1 MSRLPDPGETVET
14 ILSSAPLAIRVSR
27 LVLRLLALLLAIA
40 AVAIGFLA
48 WRLATGPVSVAWLNP
63 YLERALSG
71 ERAVVDL
78 DDTQVRL
85 GGDQLLQL
93 TAIGV
98 EVRDPRGRLLS
109 ELPEVEIGLSTSAL
123 LQGALAVRRVEAAAP
138 SLMLTRRADG
148 SIGFHDDPDRGSEA
162 AGVDLAAVLADLVAS
177 EDGTERWGD
186 LEELR
191 IAGGELVLDDRR
203 LGRTLRARDA
213 ELSVVRV
220 GSGVS
225 AELALE
231 LEQAAG
237 SASVHAT
244 ASREDGREEVA
255 IEVDFADLS
264 PAELAAFAPDL
275 PLSGI
280 RLPLRGTLRGGV
292 GLDGEVSAIMFDVGA
307 RAGTIELPELDL
319 DALPVDSLEVQGTVA
334 ADLGG
339 VAVERLSLSS
349 NGARLDGHGEITWRD
364 GQPTLQAD
372 LEAANVAVADLER
385 FWPPR
390 EGTRARTWVAQNIP
404 AGVVP
409 KARASLRFGPGEL
422 GRKPLPEHTLDGE
435 FVFEDVT
442 VHYFGTLPP
451 LEGASGS
458 ATFAGQR
465 MDFGVAGG
473 HVGDLVV
480 EQGSVTITG
489 IGIKGR
495 DTTQLEVAT
504 RVRGP
509 VAQVLELID
518 RPPLELAGKVGIAPD
533 AAAGDVVT
541 DLRIGMP
548 LHRDLEPSE
557 VRVAAEATITDAAL
571 AGTPVDLSDGQLTLS
586 VDNDGVDLVGDAVV
600 AEVPL
605 RLDLRENF
613 GDAAFM
619 RRYRIEGAPD
629 LAALRRLGVDL
640 PIAAD
645 GSVEL
650 DATITEV
657 SGGHEIELALD
668 LAPVAVEAPGIGWHK
683 PAGEPGTLDAFVVVP
698 AEGSIQVTQ
707 FRLVSQSL
715 RAEGSLEA
723 QAVPFRIERA
733 RLDRVRLG
741 ESDATVL
748 LRRDPEAGY
757 EVEVNAGTLDL
768 TPLLGA
774 GDGALRGEES
784 DGSEAAMP
792 LRLGVRASRLV
803 FDGRTLREVDADLV
817 RDPEGWRW
825 AEATAR
831 LPDGGAASL
840 SLVPEGDTRRLRLT
854 STDAGTLLRTLD
866 QTSRVEGGQ
875 LRLEATISQQVPSLV
890 AEGMV
895 EARDFRILDAPIL
908 ARLLTLA
915 SPTGI
920 SDLLGGEGLSME
932 RIEAP
937 FALRGQEL
945 QLGKGRMYGS
955 QLGLTFQ
962 GRVDLEAERLDL
974 DGTVVPL
981 YGINWTIGQIPLIGQ
996 FLRGAEGEGAF
1007 AATYAIRGPFDDP
1020 SVRVNPLSALAP
1032 GFLRELFTGLQ
1043 EGTLEPP
1050 EMPPSHDD

>member
-1 MSRLPDPGETVET
+1 
-14 ILSSAPLAIRVSR
+14 LAIRLSR
-27 LVLRLLALLLAIA
+27 LMLRLLGSLLAIA
-40 AVAIGFLA
+40 AVAAGFLA
-48 WRLATGPVSVAWLNP
+48 WRLMTGPVSVAWLSP

-71 ERAVVDL
+71 GRAVVDL
-78 DDTQVRL
+78 DDAQVRL

-98 EVRDPRGRLLS
+98 EVHDPAGRLLG
-109 ELPEVEIGLSTSAL
+109 ELPQVEIGLSTSAL
-123 LQGALAVRRVEAAAP
+123 LQGAIAVRRVEAAAP
-138 SLMLTRRADG
+138 SLMLTRRTDG
-148 SIGFHDDPDRGSEA
+148 SIGFDDDPERGSEA
-162 AGVDLAAVLADLVAS
+162 SGVDLAAVLADFVAA
-177 EDGTERWGD
+177 DGGTGRWGD

-191 IAGGELVLDDRR
+191 IAGGELILDDRMI
-203 LGRTLRARDA
+203 GRTLRAKEA
-213 ELSVVRV
+213 ELSVVRA
-220 GSGVS
+220 GSGVN
-225 AELALE
+225 AELTLE

-237 SASVHAT
+237 WASVQAT
-244 ASREDGREEVA
+244 ASREKREDAVA
-255 IEVDFADLS
+255 IEVEFAGLS
-264 PAELAAFAPDL
+264 PAALADFAPRL

-280 RLPLRGTLRGGV
+280 QLPLRGTLKGAI
-292 GLDGEVSAIMFDVGA
+292 GLDGEVSAIRFDLAA
-307 RAGTIELPELDL
+307 RAGAIELPELEL
-319 DALPVDSLEVQGTVA
+319 APLPVEALEVEGAVA
-334 ADLGG
+334 ADLEG
-339 VAVERLSLSS
+339 VAIARLSFAS
-349 NGARLDGHGEITWRD
+349 NGARLDGQGEITWRA

-372 LEAANVAVADLER
+372 LEAANVAVADLQR
-385 FWPPR
+385 YWPPR
-390 EGTRARTWVAQNIP
+390 EGREARAWVVENIT
-404 AGVVP
+404 AGIVP

-422 GRKPLPEHTLDGE
+422 NRKPLPEHTLSGE
-435 FVFEDVT
+435 FVFQDLSLR
-442 VHYFGTLPP
+442 YFGTLPP
-451 LEGASGS
+451 LEGVSGS
-458 ATFAGQR
+458 ATFTGQR
-465 MDFGVAGG
+465 MDFTVSGG
-473 HVGDLVV
+473 HVGELMVD
-480 EQGSVTITG
+480 QGSVTITG

-504 RVRGP
+504 RVQGP
-509 VAQVLELID
+509 LEQALELID
-518 RPPLELAGKVGIAPD
+518 RPPLEFAERVGISPD

-557 VRVAAEATITDAAL
+557 VRVAAEATIADAAL
-571 AGTPVDLSDGQLTLS
+571 KGSPVELSDGQLTLS
-586 VDNDGVDLVGDAVV
+586 VDDAGVDLVGDAVV

-605 RLDLRENF
+605 RLELREDF
-613 GDAAFM
+613 GDAAIR

-629 LAALRRLGVDL
+629 LAALRRLGRDL

-645 GSVEL
+645 GSVGV

-657 SGGHEIELALD
+657 PGSHEVDLALD
-668 LAPVAVEAPGIGWHK
+668 LARVAVAAPMIGWRK

-698 AEGSIQVTQ
+698 AEGAIEVTR
-707 FRLVSQSL
+707 FRLASGSL

-723 QAVPFRIERA
+723 QAAPFRIERA
-733 RLDRVRLG
+733 RLDRLRLG
-741 ESDATVL
+741 ESDATVV

-768 TPLLGA
+768 GPLLEERDDA
-774 GDGALRGEES
+774 VPGEANA
-784 DGSEAAMP
+784 GSEAATP

-803 FDGRTLREVDADLV
+803 LDGRTLREIDADLV
-817 RDPEGWRW
+817 RDAQGWRW

-831 LPDGGAASL
+831 LPEGGEASL
-840 SLVPEGDTRRLRLT
+840 SLAPEGEQRRLRLT
-854 STDAGTLLRTLD
+854 STNAGNLLRTLD

-875 LRLEATISQQVPSLV
+875 LRIEATILQQIPGLL

-895 EARDFRILDAPIL
+895 EADDFRILDAPVL

-920 SDLLGGEGLSME
+920 SDVLGGEGLSME

-962 GRVDLEAERLDL
+962 GQVDLEARRLDL

-1007 AATYAIRGPFDDP
+1007 AATYAIRGSFDDP
-1020 SVRVNPLSALAP
+1020 SISVNPLSALAP

-1043 EGTLEPP
+1043 KGTLEPP
-1050 EMPPSHDD
+1050 EMPASRD